1 MNKITH
7 LKHSIIALLGIALLS
22 ISCSRDGGLDELSGE
37 REVIFT
43 VNSSSIV
50 SKASPTTTSTITSS
64 PFGVI
69 AYSHAAGAAATAWT
83 LHANSTVTYT
93 SGAWVPNPRVYW
105 PAKNQKV
112 SYFAYWP
119 KVDGNG
125 ITVTPASN
133 AAPTA
138 TVKINNGQVDFLTAK
153 SENLDDNPA
162 FTALNVHLKFSHA
175 LAGIRFKCNDNVT
188 IESVTLSGVNNKDV
202 YNLTTG
208 AWTGSPSVDGSNT
221 YSLTGITYDAAS
233 GGYKSFKLEHT
244 LFMLPQI
251 LPSGAEIAVKVNGK
265 ADVIKANMGGH
276 VWDSGKII
284 TYLIKETLAG
294 ITLDI
299 VEIKKFED
307 YPEDIVFGQ
316 PDVTITPIN
325 EENDYGGI
333 LM

>member
-93 SGAWVPNPRVYW
+93 SGAWIPSPRVYW

-119 KVDGNG
+119 KADGNG
-125 ITVTPASN
+125 ITVTPA
-133 AAPTA
+133 
-138 TVKINNGQVDFLTAK
+138 IGLT
-153 SENLDDNPA
+153 
-162 FTALNVHLKFSHA
+162 H
-175 LAGIRFKCNDNVT
+175 I
-188 IESVTLSGVNNKDV
+188 
-202 YNLTTG
+202 
-208 AWTGSPSVDGSNT
+208 T
-221 YSLTGITYDAAS
+221 YSNITKA
-233 GGYKSFKLEHT
+233 
-244 LFMLPQI
+244 QI
-251 LPSGAEIAVKVNGK
+251 
-265 ADVIKANMGGH
+265 
-276 VWDSGKII
+276 
-284 TYLIKETLAG
+284 
-294 ITLDI
+294 
-299 VEIKKFED
+299 
-307 YPEDIVFGQ
+307 
-316 PDVTITPIN
+316 
-325 EENDYGGI
+325 
-333 LM
+333 